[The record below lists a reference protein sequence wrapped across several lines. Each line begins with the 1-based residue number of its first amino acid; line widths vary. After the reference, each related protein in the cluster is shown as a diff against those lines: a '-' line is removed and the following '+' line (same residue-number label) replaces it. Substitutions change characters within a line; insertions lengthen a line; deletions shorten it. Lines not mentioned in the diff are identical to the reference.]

1 MASLRAARQLSL
13 YLLSLLA
20 VASAEIAWLGAR
32 PLRLLAHAA
41 ALGFTLLL
49 GDFLAD
55 ALSGLGAAGWRK
67 RARLVALVSFGWLGF
82 LAVMAAIADPLLA
95 ARAAEAC
102 ALLQAAALLLAEV
115 LGLHL
120 AVLGT
125 ALILVILAG
134 LAGGAPAAVAVTGF
148 LVTVSFFLAFDHTL
162 RRLQSRPTTPEGRL
176 LRATARGAARMVAP
190 VALVLTL
197 VFVAA
202 PPTRSASSGI
212 GVAGPVAVEQV
223 RRAYLWLFLLA
234 VGGGGAVLALA
245 RLFRG
250 AESGAVLLE
259 DLETQV
265 ESEELLEAPRLD
277 ESRYGAARGRVIRAY
292 LTFLSRARD
301 AGYEIAAH
309 LTPGEIQ
316 LRVRQPEAPLAELT
330 GVFLDARYGPD
341 EPSNEAV
348 RIAER
353 STHALSAFLARR
365 PRPRFRLRGGRG
377 PSFATRSPRPARA
390 GGGSSSPSRRTPRS

>member
-1 MASLRAARQLSL
+1 MASLRAARQVAL

-67 RARLVALVSFGWLGF
+67 RARLLALVAFGWLGF
-82 LAVMAAIADPLLA
+82 LALMAGVADPVLA

-120 AVLGT
+120 AALGT
-125 ALILVILAG
+125 ALVLVILAG
-134 LAGGAPAAVAVTGF
+134 LAGGAPAAVAITGF
-148 LVTVSFFLAFDHTL
+148 LATVSFFLAFDHAL
-162 RRLQSRPTTPEGRL
+162 RKLQSRPTSEARL
-176 LRATARGAARMVAP
+176 VGTTARGAARMMAP
-190 VALVLTL
+190 VALVLTI

-202 PPTRSASSGI
+202 PPTRSTPSGI
-212 GVAGPVAVEQV
+212 GDARPVAVEQV

-234 VGGGGAVLALA
+234 LGGGGVVLGLA

-250 AESGAVLLE
+250 GESGAVLLE
-259 DLETQV
+259 DLETRV
-265 ESEELLEAPRLD
+265 EAEELLDTPPLD

-330 GVFLDARYGPD
+330 EVFLNARYGPD
-341 EPSNEAV
+341 EPSTEDV

-353 STHALSAFLARR
+353 TTRDLSTFLARR
-365 PRPRFRLRGGRG
+365 PRPRFR
-377 PSFATRSPRPARA
+377 FRSRPRP
-390 GGGSSSPSRRTPRS
+390 

>member
-1 MASLRAARQLSL
+1 MASLRAARQVAL

-32 PLRLLAHAA
+32 PQRLLAHAA

-67 RARLVALVSFGWLGF
+67 RARLLALVTFGWLGF
-82 LAVMAAIADPLLA
+82 LALMAGVADPVLA

-120 AVLGT
+120 AALGT
-125 ALILVILAG
+125 ALVLVILAG

-148 LVTVSFFLAFDHTL
+148 LATVSFFLAFDHAL
-162 RRLQSRPTTPEGRL
+162 RKLQSRPTSEARL
-176 LRATARGAARMVAP
+176 LGTIARGAARMVAP
-190 VALVLTL
+190 VALVLAL

-202 PPTRSASSGI
+202 PPTRSAPSETS
-212 GVAGPVAVEQV
+212 ARPVAVEQV

-234 VGGGGAVLALA
+234 LGGGGAVLALA
-245 RLFRG
+245 RLYRG
-250 AESGAVLLE
+250 GESGAALLE
-259 DLETQV
+259 DLETRV
-265 ESEELLEAPRLD
+265 EAEELLEEPPLD
-277 ESRYGAARGRVIRAY
+277 QSRYGAARGRVIRAY

-316 LRVRQPEAPLAELT
+316 LRVRQPEAPLADLT
-330 GVFLDARYGPD
+330 GVFLNARYGPD

-353 STHALSAFLARR
+353 STRELSAFLARR
-365 PRPRFRLRGGRG
+365 PRFRFR
-377 PSFATRSPRPARA
+377 TRSRPL
-390 GGGSSSPSRRTPRS
+390 

>member
-1 MASLRAARQLSL
+1 MASLRAARQVAL

-32 PLRLLAHAA
+32 PQRLLAHAA

-55 ALSGLGAAGWRK
+55 ALSGVGAAGWRK
-67 RARLVALVSFGWLGF
+67 RARLLALVTFGWLGF
-82 LAVMAAIADPLLA
+82 LALMAGVADPVLA

-120 AVLGT
+120 AALGT
-125 ALILVILAG
+125 ALVLVILAG

-148 LVTVSFFLAFDHTL
+148 LATVSFFLAFDHAL
-162 RRLQSRPTTPEGRL
+162 RKLQSRPTSEARL
-176 LRATARGAARMVAP
+176 LGTIARGAARMVAP

-202 PPTRSASSGI
+202 PPTRSAPSETS
-212 GVAGPVAVEQV
+212 ARPVAVEQV

-234 VGGGGAVLALA
+234 LGGGGAVLALA

-250 AESGAVLLE
+250 GESGAALLE
-259 DLETQV
+259 DLETRV
-265 ESEELLEAPRLD
+265 EAEELLEEPPLD
-277 ESRYGAARGRVIRAY
+277 QSRYGAARGRVIRAY

-316 LRVRQPEAPLAELT
+316 LRVRQPEAPLADLT
-330 GVFLDARYGPD
+330 GVFLNARYGPD

-353 STHALSAFLARR
+353 STRELSAFLARR
-365 PRPRFRLRGGRG
+365 PRFRFR
-377 PSFATRSPRPARA
+377 TRSRPL
-390 GGGSSSPSRRTPRS
+390 

>member
-1 MASLRAARQLSL
+1 MASLRAARQVAL

-41 ALGFTLLL
+41 ALGFMLLL

-55 ALSGLGAAGWRK
+55 ALSGLGAAGGRK
-67 RARLVALVSFGWLGF
+67 RARLLALVAFGWLGF
-82 LAVMAAIADPLLA
+82 LALMAGVADPVLA

-102 ALLQAAALLLAEV
+102 ALLQSAALLLSEV
-115 LGLHL
+115 LGLQL
-120 AVLGT
+120 AALGT
-125 ALILVILAG
+125 ALVLVILAG

-148 LVTVSFFLAFDHTL
+148 LTTVSFFLGFDHAL
-162 RRLQSRPTTPEGRL
+162 RKLQSRPTSEARL
-176 LRATARGAARMVAP
+176 LGTTARGAARMVAP

-197 VFVAA
+197 AFVAA
-202 PPTRSASSGI
+202 PPTRSAPSGTS
-212 GVAGPVAVEQV
+212 ARPVAVEQV

-234 VGGGGAVLALA
+234 LGGGGAVLALA

-250 AESGAVLLE
+250 GESGAVLLE
-259 DLETQV
+259 DLDTQV
-265 ESEELLEAPRLD
+265 EAEELLDTPPLD

-330 GVFLDARYGPD
+330 RVFLDARYGPV
-341 EPSNEAV
+341 EPSSEAV

-353 STHALSAFLARR
+353 SARALSAFLARR
-365 PRPRFRLRGGRG
+365 PRPRFR
-377 PSFATRSPRPARA
+377 FRS
-390 GGGSSSPSRRTPRS
+390 RSQP

>member
-1 MASLRAARQLSL
+1 MTALRAARQLAL

-20 VASAEIAWLGAR
+20 VASAEIAWHGAR

-41 ALGFTLLL
+41 ALGVTLLL
-49 GDFLAD
+49 GDLLAD
-55 ALSGLGAAGWRK
+55 ALSGLAAAGWRK
-67 RARLVALVSFGWLGF
+67 RARLVALVGFAWLGF
-82 LAVMAAIADPLLA
+82 LALMAAVADPLLA

-102 ALLQAAALLLAEV
+102 ALLQSAALLLAEV
-115 LGLHL
+115 LGLHIAAL
-120 AVLGT
+120 WT
-125 ALILVILAG
+125 ALVLVILAG

-148 LVTVSFFLAFDHTL
+148 LATIGFYLAFDHAL
-162 RRLQSRPTTPEGRL
+162 RKLQSRATSEVRL
-176 LRATARGAARMVAP
+176 LGTIARGAARMVAP
-190 VALVLTL
+190 VAIVLTL

-202 PPTRSASSGI
+202 PPTRSAPSGI
-212 GVAGPVAVEQV
+212 GDARPVAVEQV

-234 VGGGGAVLALA
+234 LGGGAAVLGLA

-250 AESGAVLLE
+250 SESGAVILE

-265 ESEELLEAPRLD
+265 ESEELLEKPPLD

-292 LTFLSRARD
+292 LTFLSQARD

-309 LTPGEIQ
+309 LTPGEIEH
-316 LRVRQPEAPLAELT
+316 RVGQPEAPLAELT

-341 EPSNEAV
+341 EPSTEAI

-353 STHALSAFLARR
+353 SSRALGAFLARR
-365 PRPRFRLRGGRG
+365 PRPRFRFRG
-377 PSFATRSPRPARA
+377 RSQA
-390 GGGSSSPSRRTPRS
+390 